1 MNELSLNRSLSRFAV
16 VGISL
21 VAVALLAIFLKFVLV
36 QLFVAIIIA
45 AGMSPLVAAMTDPE
59 RTRGWRW
66 RPPRALA
73 VLLIYTLS
81 LVLLA
86 VVGAVLVRAMAAE
99 GEALVVRLPQSAD
112 ELQAWID
119 EQTRTNPLLQQ
130 LGFGSVAP
138 TLDDLE
144 RYVLTFVRQLATA
157 ASWVAALF
165 GGAITALFVL
175 FMALYMTVDK
185 ERMLN
190 YVVVF
195 IPGKR
200 QAQTRMIVQHISTRL
215 GAWVIGQFVLC
226 VSIGIGAWIGLAIIG
241 VPGAALLGVIW
252 AVAEFIPGIGPF
264 ISAVPTIL
272 LGFSVDPTVGLLSAV
287 FSVVWSQVANN
298 VVLPRVM
305 SSAVKLNPLIV
316 LLSLLIG
323 KELLGLIG
331 AIISIPA
338 AAALAVIIDEIR
350 MEHIANTTDD
360 GHWSRR

>member
-1 MNELSLNRSLSRFAV
+1 M
-16 VGISL
+16 
-21 VAVALLAIFLKFVLV
+21 
-36 QLFVAIIIA
+36 
-45 AGMSPLVAAMTDPE
+45 
-59 RTRGWRW
+59 
-66 RPPRALA
+66 
-73 VLLIYTLS
+73 
-81 LVLLA
+81 LLA

-119 EQTRTNPLLQQ
+119 AQTRTNPLLQQ
-130 LGFGSVAP
+130 LGLGSVAP

-144 RYVLTFVRQLATA
+144 EYVLTFVRQLATA
-157 ASWVAALF
+157 ASWVAAVF

-190 YVVVF
+190 YVVVL

-215 GAWVIGQFVLC
+215 GAWVIGQFALC
-226 VSIGIGAWIGLAIIG
+226 VSIGIGGMDRACDHRCPGRRAAWCHLGRRG
-241 VPGAALLGVIW
+241 VH
-252 AVAEFIPGIGPF
+252 PGIGPF

-350 MEHIANTTDD
+350 LEHIANTTDD
-360 GHWSRR
+360 GPLVTTLGTGPPHMEQLGADAR